1 MATIST
7 PTTLKPNV
15 TGPVSP
21 RINRRTD
28 IRVGKYPFGPT
39 KPHR

>member
-15 TGPVSP
+15 TGPRVTTDKSK
-21 RINRRTD
+21 NRH
-28 IRVGKYPFGPT
+28 RVGKYPFGPT